1 MTDPRIK
8 THHLACSCC
17 GEDAGKWLQFHNQD
31 TGHGLCSRCADWII
45 ERDQRKPP
53 EWRTD
58 MNRTYGTP
66 GIHRAHGPR
75 FESA

>member
-8 THHLACSCC
+8 TRRLSCACC
-17 GEDAGKWLQFHNQD
+17 GENAGEWLQFSNQD
-31 TGHGLCSRCADWII
+31 TGYGLCARCADWII

-58 MNRTYGTP
+58 MNWTYGAP
-66 GIHRAHGPR
+66 GIHREAGPR
-75 FESA
+75 FEA